1 MILRRHS
8 AIFMSHMLNN
18 EKILFR
24 VIFRKP
30 RRKLTD
36 LQILCVSA
44 SFLLKSPKLTQNVT
58 LLSLIPFFQL
68 KGKWK
73 EKGRVLNGSYSVKR
87 KFFLGGDIKPFHSAK
102 FRFTHVY
109 IHASLNLEIKP
120 SIS

>member
-73 EKGRVLNGSYSVKR
+73 EKGRVLNGSSSVKR
-87 KFFLGGDIKPFHSAK
+87 KICFWGRHQAVSFCK
-102 FRFTHVY
+102 V
-109 IHASLNLEIKP
+109 
-120 SIS
+120 